1 MSEPRV
7 KSDERKAK
15 PTLEPTKEMLQAVG
29 QIFSMIEGFNGVQRG
44 YILSRIQ
51 DTYLKPKGNPKGKPK
66 SSKPPKEKMELTKQ
80 LDATAEAK
88 AYNSMLKALRAKY
101 KEKLATSKLAE
112 LVNPEE
118 RARYASLKEA
128 FLMKRTELAQRF
140 RAEGPQGPPKQDEEK
155 AGKG

>member
-7 KSDERKAK
+7 KLEEKKAK
-15 PTLEPTKEMLQAVG
+15 PSLEPTKEMLLAVG
-29 QIFSMIEGFNGVQRG
+29 QIFSLIEGFNGVQRG

-66 SSKPPKEKMELTKQ
+66 SSKPPKEKSDMTKQ

-101 KEKLATSKLAE
+101 KEKLATSKLID
-112 LVNPEE
+112 LVQPDEG
-118 RARYASLKEA
+118 ARYASLREA
-128 FLMKRTELAQRF
+128 FLAKRVEIAQRF
-140 RAEGPQGPPKQDEEK
+140 REAGPKGPSKQEK
-155 AGKG
+155 KEDGAD